1 LNVVRSCRI
10 STLIGIVRL
19 ATTRRDAETFPYD
32 VDGIG
37 EMSLWIHC
45 FNQIAGD
52 VAAMFE
58 SGEEPIWIQLSPFT
72 RNEWINA
79 YTQFEFGHHKHDHVE
94 RIESLEPRLEYHHF
108 PFLCSSGAGSPE
120 HMATVSFKHRG

>member
-1 LNVVRSCRI
+1 
-10 STLIGIVRL
+10 
-19 ATTRRDAETFPYD
+19 
-32 VDGIG
+32 
-37 EMSLWIHC
+37 MSLWIHC

-108 PFLCSSGAGSPE
+108 PFL
-120 HMATVSFKHRG
+120 

>member
-1 LNVVRSCRI
+1 
-10 STLIGIVRL
+10 
-19 ATTRRDAETFPYD
+19 
-32 VDGIG
+32 
-37 EMSLWIHC
+37 MSPWIHC

-79 YTQFEFGHHKHDHVE
+79 YTQFEFGHHKHDHA
-94 RIESLEPRLEYHHF
+94 
-108 PFLCSSGAGSPE
+108 CSSGAGSPE
-120 HMATVSFKHRG
+120 HMATVSFKHRGLWATWLSRKVEGIEINEVCLALKKPPDGYPLSA

>member
-1 LNVVRSCRI
+1 
-10 STLIGIVRL
+10 
-19 ATTRRDAETFPYD
+19 
-32 VDGIG
+32 
-37 EMSLWIHC
+37 MSLWIHC

-79 YTQFEFGHHKHDHVE
+79 YTQFEFGHHKHDHA
-94 RIESLEPRLEYHHF
+94 
-108 PFLCSSGAGSPE
+108 CSSGAGSPE
-120 HMATVSFKHRG
+120 HMATVSFKHRGLWATWLSRKVEGIEINEVCLALPKLPDGYPLSA

>member
-1 LNVVRSCRI
+1 M
-10 STLIGIVRL
+10 
-19 ATTRRDAETFPYD
+19 TTRRDAETFPHD

-37 EMSLWIHC
+37 EMSPWIHC

-72 RNEWINA
+72 RNEWTNA
-79 YTQFEFGHHKHDHVE
+79 YTQFEFGHHKHDHA
-94 RIESLEPRLEYHHF
+94 
-108 PFLCSSGAGSPE
+108 CSSGAGSPE
-120 HMATVSFKHRG
+120 HMATVSFKHRGWWATWLSRKVEGIEINEVCLALTKLPDGYPLSA

>member
-79 YTQFEFGHHKHDHVE
+79 YTQFEFGHHKHDHA
-94 RIESLEPRLEYHHF
+94 
-108 PFLCSSGAGSPE
+108 CSSGAGSPE